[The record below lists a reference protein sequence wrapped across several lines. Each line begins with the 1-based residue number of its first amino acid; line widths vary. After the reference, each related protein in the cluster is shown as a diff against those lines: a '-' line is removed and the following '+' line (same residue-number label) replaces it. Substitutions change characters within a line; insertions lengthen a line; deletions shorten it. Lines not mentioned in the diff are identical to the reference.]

1 MNERRARDVTW
12 LEAFESARPLAPSW
26 SDDDRAWADR
36 VALEAVAPEVPGDE
50 FVAQRA
56 SHALQRLGPRE
67 PALQRIAGAGVRH
80 RGWIGVIALIAFAL
94 GIAADTI
101 GASQRIDLLAPPLW
115 GVLLWNAV
123 VYLLLIVW
131 PVVRLARGSRETKQP
146 LVRAMEKLLQTRHR
160 LPRLSAGGSATAVR
174 GFAALWLERSRPL
187 AALRA
192 ETTLHAGAAA
202 LALGLIVGLY
212 ARGLVLD
219 YRAVWESTFLNVAA
233 AHGVVTTVFGPAARL
248 SGIALPD
255 EAGFAALRFVHG
267 GTVTGAPAAP
277 WIHLIALTLLGAV
290 VVPRALLA
298 FACAGLASARTRR
311 FALPLDSPYF
321 QRLLR
326 LRKGGPARISVHPYG
341 STPTPQATL
350 GLRALL
356 AASLGRQLE
365 LRFAPPVAFGAEDEA
380 APSVATDCTHA
391 VALYELGATPEA
403 ENQGR
408 FLQALRAAV
417 PRGAMVAAI
426 VDATQFER
434 RFAAVPGRVA
444 ERREAWRAW
453 GEALGVTAVA
463 ADLESGAV
471 AAAAKLEAA
480 FASPGATTA
489 S

>member
-12 LEAFESARPLAPSW
+12 LEAFETARPLAPSW
-26 SDDDRAWADR
+26 GDDDRAWADR
-36 VALEAVAPEVPGDE
+36 VALEAVAPEAPGDE

-67 PALQRIAGAGVRH
+67 PALQRIAGRSAWHG
-80 RGWIGVIALIAFAL
+80 GWIGVIALIAFAL
-94 GIAADTI
+94 GVAADTI

-123 VYLLLIVW
+123 VYVLLIVW
-131 PVVRLARGSRETKQP
+131 PLLRLARRAPRPTGP
-146 LVRAMEKLLQTRHR
+146 LVRAMERLLRPRHR
-160 LPRLSAGGSATAVR
+160 LPRLSGGGSATAVR
-174 GFAALWLERSRPL
+174 VFAALWLERSRPL
-187 AALRA
+187 AVLRA
-192 ETTLHAGAAA
+192 ETALHAGAAA
-202 LALGLIVGLY
+202 LALGLVAGLY

-219 YRAVWESTFLNVAA
+219 YRAVWESTFLDVGA
-233 AHGVVTTVFGPAARL
+233 AHSVVTTVFGPAARF

-298 FACAGLASARTRR
+298 LGCAALATIRFRR
-311 FALPLDSPYF
+311 FALPLDAPYF

-326 LRKGGPARISVHPYG
+326 LRKGGPARVSVHPYG
-341 STPTPQATL
+341 GTPTPQATL

-356 AASLGRQLE
+356 AASLGPRLE
-365 LRFAPPVAFGAEDEA
+365 VRFARPVAFGAEDELP
-380 APSVATDCTHA
+380 PSVDPDCTHA

-408 FLQALRAAV
+408 FLQALRSAV
-417 PRGAMVAAI
+417 PQGALVAAI
-426 VDATQFER
+426 VDATGFAR
-434 RFAAVPGRVA
+434 RFAAVPGRVD
-444 ERREAWRAW
+444 ERRAAWRAW
-453 GEALGVTAVA
+453 GEALGATPAVVDLERVEVA
-463 ADLESGAV
+463 ASADV
-471 AAAAKLEAA
+471 DQA
-480 FASPGATTA
+480 FALAGATA
-489 S
+489 AP